1 MKEYNE
7 KNEKSIVNANYIH
20 IIGKINGKFAENA
33 QNDRKQPY
41 STKVETERKS
51 GTKDVLPLFVAEKM
65 EDGSMVEIWGRVRTR
80 MQQGRKLI
88 YIQAEQI
95 RPTGAAPMNEAYL
108 EGTLCK
114 DAIFRK
120 TPAGREITDLMIA
133 SNGGGTS
140 AYVPCICFGM
150 NARRTGGLPVG
161 TKVQLW
167 GRMQSRTYKEVYTAY
182 EIAANRI
189 EVIL

>member
-7 KNEKSIVNANYIH
+7 KTKKSIANSNYVH

-95 RPTGAAPMNEAYL
+95 RPTGAAPVNEVYL

-114 DAIFRK
+114 DAIFRL
-120 TPAGREITDLMIA
+120 TPQGREITDLMVA

-140 AYVPCICFGM
+140 AYIPCICFGI
-150 NARRTGGLPVG
+150 NARRTENLRMG
-161 TKVQLW
+161 TKVKIW
-167 GRMQSRTYKEVYTAY
+167 GRMQSRVYKKVNTAY
-182 EIAANRI
+182 EIAVNKI